1 LLTVGSQNDSGICQI
16 LIFPVNGLGGFEM
29 KKVMLIILIIC
40 LMLIASIAWSEIVYV
55 NDETGDDTTGE
66 RGNPDEPFKTIQ
78 AGINAALDDD
88 TVLVADG
95 EYKGDGNKDLKTNRK
110 KIIVTSENGPEHT
123 IINCEGDKRAFT
135 FYNTGEG
142 PDTII
147 SGFTLTG
154 GGNKNTGGAIHCGA
168 APVNPDPG
176 SPTITNN
183 IITGN
188 NSIEGGGA
196 IICNKGASPVIIDNI
211 ITGNSA
217 GALGGG
223 ILCNEFSN
231 PIITGNL
238 IENNKAGQGSG
249 NRLSGGGIFCETK
262 SSPEI
267 THNLIIGNEAPSYGG
282 GIGCN
287 DESHPKIINNIIA
300 ENSAGEWGGGIFSG
314 ETCLPEIIYNTILGN
329 SAVNEGGGIYCY
341 QGSAPTVLNSILW
354 NNESPDNLEIGLW
367 PGASITV
374 DYSDVENGTGEDWF
388 ELGEGNIDI
397 NPLLDTNYHLTDYSP
412 CISAGT
418 DTPDITDDIDGELR
432 PQPDGSNPD
441 MGADENHRET
451 SLPLGDVSG
460 NESVTAFDA
469 SLTLQHVVG
478 LINLSEGQPSFPN
491 GADVGADVTGNK
503 IVSAL
508 DAAWILQYTV
518 GIILTFP
525 AETGAAPILNAKS
538 ESKLL
543 SDAIST
549 LEKISLD
556 REQEEVVKQLK
567 SWLVSSI
574 LPTHT
579 TLLQNYP
586 NPFNPETWLPYQLAQ
601 DAYVTIDIYDT
612 KGQLVRSFYLG
623 MKQAGSYVMKGK
635 AAYWDGRDNFGQKL
649 ASGVYFYTLQVHRN
663 PDPIL
668 RTGKYTETRRMIIL
682 K

>member
-1 LLTVGSQNDSGICQI
+1 
-16 LIFPVNGLGGFEM
+16 M
-29 KKVMLIILIIC
+29 KKVTIILIIC

-55 NDETGDDTTGE
+55 NDETGDDATGE
-66 RGNPDEPFKTIQ
+66 RGNPDKPFKTIQ

-88 TVLVADG
+88 IVQVADG
-95 EYKGDGNKDLKTNRK
+95 EYKGDGNKDLRTTGK
-110 KIIVTSENGPEHT
+110 KIIVTSENGPEQT
-123 IINCEGDKRAFT
+123 IINCEGNKRAFT
-135 FYNTGEG
+135 FFDTGEG

-154 GGNKNTGGAIHCGA
+154 GGNKSTGGAIHCGA
-168 APVNPDPG
+168 LSNPEKAG

-231 PIITGNL
+231 PIIEGNIISENEAGTGTGD
-238 IENNKAGQGSG
+238 K
-249 NRLSGGGIFCETK
+249 RSGGGIFCELN
-262 SSPEI
+262 SSPVI
-267 THNLIIGNEAPSYGG
+267 NNNLIIRNYAPKYSG
-282 GIGCN
+282 GIGCDN
-287 DESHPKIINNIIA
+287 ESHPEIINNIIA
-300 ENSAGEWGGGIFSG
+300 ENSAGEWGGGIFCSQSSQ
-314 ETCLPEIIYNTILGN
+314 PKIIYNTIFGN
-329 SAVNEGGGIYCY
+329 SAVKEGGGIYCQ
-341 QGSAPTVLNSILW
+341 QGAAPTVLNSILW
-354 NNESPDNLEIGLW
+354 NNESPFTPKEIFLG
-367 PGASITV
+367 PGTMITV

-397 NPLLDTNYHLTDYSP
+397 NPLLDANYHLTDYSP
-412 CISAGT
+412 CISAGR

-549 LEKISLD
+549 LEKMSLD
-556 REQEEVVKQLK
+556 REQEEVVELLK
-567 SWLVSSI
+567 SWLVGSI

-623 MKQAGSYVMKGK
+623 MKQAGSYVTKSK
-635 AAYWDGRDNFGQKL
+635 AAYWDGRDNLGQKL